1 MAEGV
6 YIRQTTSAHVITTIV
21 TLPGMNH
28 AWASAKQ
35 LDPYSE
41 MKLQYLYFHLLYSIL
56 GLKCNI
62 YITLQRVFLI
72 LNIQLWVRVYFTVCF
87 KAEKQDYHELC
98 METKF

>member
-1 MAEGV
+1 MDRSGLHDIYTRSQRATSPMAEGV

-62 YITLQRVFLI
+62 YITL
-72 LNIQLWVRVYFTVCF
+72 
-87 KAEKQDYHELC
+87 
-98 METKF
+98 